1 MDLNRNGRCRLIRG
15 PMQCPPIQG
24 PAAVAMT
31 LRLGRGLINQI
42 RGSLTLLL
50 LAMSVGLKGGSS
62 GLVGLSPG

>member
-1 MDLNRNGRCRLIRG
+1 VDLNRNGRCRLIRG

-50 LAMSVGLKGGSS
+50 LAMVGFDWCGEQGRFEHT
-62 GLVGLSPG
+62 